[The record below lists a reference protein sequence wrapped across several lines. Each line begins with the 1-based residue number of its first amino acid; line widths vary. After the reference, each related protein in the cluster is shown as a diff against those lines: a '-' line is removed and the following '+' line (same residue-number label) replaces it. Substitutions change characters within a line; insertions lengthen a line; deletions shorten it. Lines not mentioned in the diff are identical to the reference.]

1 MRSNGA
7 YEEQLSALE
16 GALTGLRGLDVA
28 RGSEEE
34 LADLLDRLEAA
45 ARMLAGM
52 IARVAY
58 RLRQLREPI

>member
-1 MRSNGA
+1 MCSNGA

-16 GALTGLRGLDVA
+16 GALAGLRGLDVA

-34 LADLLDRLEAA
+34 LSDLLDRLEAA
-45 ARMLAGM
+45 ARMLAGL
-52 IARVAY
+52 ITRVAY